1 MEIECYTRQDA
12 SFKLAR
18 KTKGMVYLIY
28 RVAHVIRPWSRD
40 RLREYRSRH
49 WKARTIP
56 IEEDEKAY
64 RSEYSKERQ
73 IPMEELEKA
82 YRSEDLK
89 ARKIPTE
96 EVKACRSEYWKA
108 RKIPME
114 EVERV

>member
-1 MEIECYTRQDA
+1 
-12 SFKLAR
+12 
-18 KTKGMVYLIY
+18 
-28 RVAHVIRPWSRD
+28 
-40 RLREYRSRH
+40 
-49 WKARTIP
+49 
-56 IEEDEKAY
+56 
-64 RSEYSKERQ
+64 
-73 IPMEELEKA
+73 MEELEKA